1 MKHCSRPYRLLLQC
15 KIGAFAEESVLL
27 LHSGRESYFYCSAL
41 TVETHFKWK
50 ETKSRKDA
58 SLHHLLD
65 VTVSVFSANL
75 LCPCFRHSGQFAL
88 LKSSEKPLCSCP
100 LLILLLLDL
109 MLVGFFFLLFPVYS
123 IWNCNLVCIRNRAH
137 VNKTLPRLHTH
148 CCFELILLHN
158 YKHDADFTRAVGAA
172 GTL

>member
-1 MKHCSRPYRLLLQC
+1 MSETLLKALPTPPSVQNRSIC
-15 KIGAFAEESVLL
+15 RRICFCFFTLAENHISTAQ
-27 LHSGRESYFYCSAL
+27 HSQLRHILSG
-41 TVETHFKWK
+41 KK
-50 ETKSRKDA
+50 QKSRKDT

-75 LCPCFRHSGQFAL
+75 LCPCFRRSGQFAR
-88 LKSSEKPLCSCP
+88 LKSSEKPLRSCP

-109 MLVGFFFLLFPVYS
+109 MLVGFFFFFFFPVYS

-148 CCFELILLHN
+148 LVF
-158 YKHDADFTRAVGAA
+158 
-172 GTL
+172 